1 MQSGYLLCKKM
12 ASVELAIKDNTIEV
26 YPFIMKMDR
35 YTTAISGKQD
45 MAMNL
50 DSHISVI
57 KSPVPMRLGIDI
69 TGNMDD
75 LKIGLGKVRYKNTN
89 LPVYTKQIDSTR
101 INLRE
106 QIRNIYN

>member
-1 MQSGYLLCKKM
+1 
-12 ASVELAIKDNTIEV
+12 
-26 YPFIMKMDR
+26 MKMDR

-45 MAMNL
+45 MDMNL
-50 DSHISVI
+50 DYHISVI